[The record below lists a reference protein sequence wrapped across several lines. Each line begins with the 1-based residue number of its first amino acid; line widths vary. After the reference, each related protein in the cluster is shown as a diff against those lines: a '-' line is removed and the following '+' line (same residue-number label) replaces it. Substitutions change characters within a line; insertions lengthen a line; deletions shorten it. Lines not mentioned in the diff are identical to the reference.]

1 MVRTC
6 RAGTGRKEQGELS
19 PAQENLFLTRW
30 LATALKQRRFPRDVT
45 PDIEWLLNQGRLLGV
60 RAKLADKLDYVWR
73 SCSGELTEQNDM
85 FRLTYALETAK
96 DMGWNYRVMS
106 DREWA
111 GRYALVLN
119 PGVNGVYLLRTNL
132 DAAFDDNGQQTNPL
146 TARLTGS
153 VAGVMKLL
161 NRCGWQAEPES
172 GASPAPPVFTD
183 GRTGSARKGGLVAD
197 LRQVFF
203 RQTGHFHDSIAVN
216 AVLQH
221 GTGNFKSSFA
231 LAFFNTTLFTQLDAL
246 LDPAGYPSQYLFA
259 RAVVRSS

>member
-1 MVRTC
+1 MTLTEK
-6 RAGTGRKEQGELS
+6 TGHLAWCALVALALARQEQGELS

-30 LATALKQRRFPRDVT
+30 LAAA
-45 PDIEWLLNQGRLLGV
+45 LNQGRLLGV
-60 RAKLADKLDYVWR
+60 RAKLADKLGYVWR

-146 TARLTGS
+146 TVRLTGN
-153 VAGVMKLL
+153 VTGIMKLL

-172 GASPAPPVFTD
+172 DASLPHQF
-183 GRTGSARKGGLVAD
+183 SLMARQGVPGKGD
-197 LRQVFF
+197 
-203 RQTGHFHDSIAVN
+203 
-216 AVLQH
+216 
-221 GTGNFKSSFA
+221 
-231 LAFFNTTLFTQLDAL
+231 
-246 LDPAGYPSQYLFA
+246 
-259 RAVVRSS
+259 